1 VKSPAFQ
8 FYPGDF
14 LSDFNVI
21 VMTAQEVGAYA
32 LLMCVCWKENGI
44 ANDMDELA
52 TVSRM
57 GDAFAESWE
66 KHIKRCFILREDG
79 RWDHPRLQAERVK
92 QQDFSA
98 KMHDAAMRRYS
109 KAEPRQKKAM
119 PKQQVGNALQ
129 SSSSSSNKSPT
140 PSGRRGKPAP
150 WMGGVISVWHKH
162 YPDSM
167 PPKGTANALR
177 SAFDSHPE
185 EQVLEDFDAM
195 LGSTPGA
202 YLNLAKWAATY
213 RPGGGSVVPI
223 NRAAN
228 GKRGL
233 PPVTSA
239 MIDWP
244 SP

>member
-1 VKSPAFQ
+1 
-8 FYPGDF
+8 
-14 LSDFNVI
+14 
-21 VMTAQEVGAYA
+21 MTAQEVGAYA
-32 LLMCVCWKENGI
+32 LLMCVTWKENGI

-98 KMHDAAMRRYS
+98 KMHDAAMRRHK
-109 KAEPRQKKAM
+109 KAEPRQKVGKANL
-119 PKQQVGNALQ
+119 QVGNALQ
-129 SSSSSSNKSPT
+129 SSSSSSNISSSP
-140 PSGRRGKPAP
+140 SVRRGKPAP
-150 WMGGVISVWHKH
+150 WMGGVIATWKKH
-162 YPDSM
+162 YPDTV

-177 SAFDSHPE
+177 SAFEAHPE

-195 LGSTPGA
+195 LGSTPGNF
-202 YLNLAKWAATY
+202 LNLAKWAATY
-213 RPGGGSVVPI
+213 RPGGDSVVPI
-223 NRAAN
+223 NRPNN

-244 SP
+244 IP